1 MPLTAVLSDIPR
13 EDGTAEPKAAA
24 TSHRLG
30 PKANTGAI
38 NAGLR
43 ALDRSGAPCRRWER
57 KPLQL
62 RSFTGIH
69 WQLPSWRA
77 PVHNVEENGEAE
89 TGDSDSKANHSVSGV
104 SGDGDF
110 TPLQQRVESPSPAI
124 AMTA

>member
-1 MPLTAVLSDIPR
+1 MSNNYR
-13 EDGTAEPKAAA
+13 EDGTVEPKAAA
-24 TSHRLG
+24 ASHRLG

-43 ALDRSGAPCRRWER
+43 ALDRSGTPCRRWER

-62 RSFTGIH
+62 RSFTGVL

-77 PVHNVEENGEAE
+77 PVHKVEENGDAE
-89 TGDSDSKANHSVSGV
+89 TGDSDSKANNSVSGV

-110 TPLQQRVESPSPAI
+110 TPLPQRVVDSPSTAI